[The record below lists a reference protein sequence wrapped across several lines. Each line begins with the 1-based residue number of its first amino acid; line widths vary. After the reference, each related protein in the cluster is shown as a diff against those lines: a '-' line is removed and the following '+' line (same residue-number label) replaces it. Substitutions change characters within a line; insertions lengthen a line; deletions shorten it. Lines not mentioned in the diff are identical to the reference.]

1 MKFIYL
7 LPLLAIFGFSNVH
20 AGVYSDALGKCFIDS
35 TTSKDRN
42 ILIVW
47 IFSAASQHPVV
58 KDILTVSEDK
68 LESANRDF
76 ADLTMKL
83 LTVDCKTE
91 TEKAIEYEGNKS
103 LEESFNVFGQVAGRE
118 LFSSPHVAAAMA
130 GYAKH
135 LDSSKLEEMLKN

>member
-35 TTSKDRN
+35 TSSKDRN

-58 KDILTVSEDK
+58 RDILTVSEEK

-76 ADLTMKL
+76 AELTMKL

-91 TEKAIEYEGNKS
+91 TEKRLNM
-103 LEESFNVFGQVAGRE
+103 R
-118 LFSSPHVAAAMA
+118 
-130 GYAKH
+130 AK
-135 LDSSKLEEMLKN
+135 KL